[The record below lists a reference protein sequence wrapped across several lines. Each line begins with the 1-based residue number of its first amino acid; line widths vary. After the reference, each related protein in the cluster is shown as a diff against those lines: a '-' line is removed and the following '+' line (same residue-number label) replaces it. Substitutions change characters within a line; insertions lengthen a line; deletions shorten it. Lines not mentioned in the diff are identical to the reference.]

1 MHYRFGESVGVDIG
15 GTKLL
20 IRYREHSLRHATGA
34 GFGAAA
40 LSAILRD
47 FLAGLETP
55 PATMGIAVPGL
66 VGEDGSVVS
75 CDVLPSL
82 DGWQAVTA
90 LSGLGLRCWVVNDA
104 KAALH
109 ATTVD
114 LEPGLTAAT
123 VMVGTAVGCGVLA
136 EGGVLRGAC
145 GWAGELGYWPIKA
158 GGRWKRLDE
167 VAGGQAMA
175 DRLGLDGEALYAAA
189 VAGDPQVAAVVREGG
204 EALGGAL
211 AGLLNLLNPTRLA
224 VGGGALRLPGYWE
237 AAASTLDSLALPAL
251 RAACSVVRVDGKA
264 DIVAQ
269 GAALMALERARC

>member
-1 MHYRFGESVGVDIG
+1 MHCGIDEGVGVDIG

-20 IRYREHSLRHATGA
+20 IRYREHSLRHPTGS
-34 GFGAAA
+34 GFSAAA
-40 LSAILRD
+40 LTAILHD
-47 FLAGLETP
+47 FLAGLESVP
-55 PATMGIAVPGL
+55 PAIGIAVPGL
-66 VGEDGSVVS
+66 VDEDGAVVA
-75 CDVLPSL
+75 CDVLPGL
-82 DGWQAVTA
+82 DGWQAGTA
-90 LSGLGLRCWVVNDA
+90 FAGLGVRPWVVNDA

-114 LEPGLTAAT
+114 LKPGLTAAT

-136 EGGVLRGAC
+136 DGRVLRGAR
-145 GWAGELGYWPIKA
+145 GWAGELGYWPIGSA
-158 GGRWKRLDE
+158 GSWKRLDE

-175 DRLGLDGEALYAAA
+175 DRLGLDAEALYAAS
-189 VAGDPQVAAVVREGG
+189 VAGDPQVAAVVHEGG

-237 AAASTLDSLALPAL
+237 AAASTLNCLTLPAL
-251 RAACSVVRVDGKA
+251 REACSVVRVDGVP

-269 GAALMALERARC
+269 GAALMAIERARS